1 MMGVASTIMA
11 FFTRLVFA
19 THAIVSIGLLIILTD
34 SYMFLYLAIPI
45 LLLFFEAIF
54 TVVINSNKEWKWF
67 CPSIFL
73 YLASVVPAIIFLELY
88 RRGEIPDIMKSN
100 KTLLPLPINDRVN
113 HLNYTTKLMMDINL
127 TEIPS
132 EMGIDIIGQ
141 ALMLILILGRWL
153 LPKGQLTRDELSQL
167 LLVYIGTSA
176 DIIEFFGSTRAPP
189 ISTDK
194 NLVLLVMSI
203 WTWCLL
209 QFTIVLT
216 STKSKKKSTNNSCS
230 NIEIWTIIFNIMLQD
245 GPFLVFRMILIFHYG
260 FKDYTNYF
268 FSSKNVLVI
277 FFQFYRLV
285 IVLSETRQKNLRIKK
300 KYKRREDLLPSN
312 NIHVVSSTS
321 NFDNNNYHHQRHSRD
336 LEAYFI
342 ETDYSSG
349 DHEDID
355 DLSLEKIKH
364 HKSRKINQQVMTM
377 KKNSSKN
384 YRHKKQK
391 KSYDSPDG
399 KVQLR
404 KNKNE
409 SSMRLPGS
417 SYTIKKQ
424 SNKIIN
430 KKKYKN
436 DDYPTSY
443 SESFDDEIENPSES
457 ESDLEKRHKIKKQSS
472 RY

>member
-100 KTLLPLPINDRVN
+100 KTLLPLPINDRE
-113 HLNYTTKLMMDINL
+113 LNLKGLSSTISNETQRIVDINL

-300 KYKRREDLLPSN
+300 KYKRREDLLP
-312 NIHVVSSTS
+312 
-321 NFDNNNYHHQRHSRD
+321 
-336 LEAYFI
+336 
-342 ETDYSSG
+342 
-349 DHEDID
+349 
-355 DLSLEKIKH
+355 K
-364 HKSRKINQQVMTM
+364 
-377 KKNSSKN
+377 
-384 YRHKKQK
+384 
-391 KSYDSPDG
+391 
-399 KVQLR
+399 
-404 KNKNE
+404 
-409 SSMRLPGS
+409 
-417 SYTIKKQ
+417 
-424 SNKIIN
+424 
-430 KKKYKN
+430 
-436 DDYPTSY
+436 
-443 SESFDDEIENPSES
+443 SFDDEIENPSES
-457 ESDLEKRHKIKKQSS
+457 ESDLEKR
-472 RY
+472 